1 MTQSGIRLPDGE
13 ALNIRN
19 AGDGMYVV
27 ENSYSG
33 VYEYFEGRPIEIDVR
48 VGAEEPVED
57 TGRITINILSSDA
70 A

>member
-13 ALNIRN
+13 PLHIRDT
-19 AGDGMYVV
+19 GDGMYVV

-48 VGAEEPVED
+48 VGADEPAEE
-57 TGRITINILSSDA
+57 TGRITINILSSEA